1 MTTGTSY
8 DAIVLVSF
16 GGPEKRAD
24 VLPFLDNV
32 LRGRPVPEA
41 RKLEVAEHYYRFDG
55 VSPINQLNREIIAA
69 LRQVLADR
77 EIRLSIYF
85 GNRNWDPLLADTFV
99 GMRDDGIKRAMA
111 LVTSAFGS
119 YSGCRQYQE
128 DIDAARATV
137 DRAPAVDK
145 LPLFW
150 NSDGFITAAA
160 DRLREALDALATSD
174 VRVAFTAHSIPL
186 TMSEVSPYEAQ
197 LTAACEAVAG
207 RCQLPSWDLV
217 YQSRSGPPS
226 QSWLEPDICDHLEAI
241 AGNCSAVIIH
251 PIGFLS
257 DHLEVLYDLDTEA
270 RGVCDRLNLN
280 MIRAGTVGDHPALIG
295 ALADLIQNHLDP
307 TVQIPSCPVG
317 CCM

>member
-41 RKLEVAEHYYRFDG
+41 RKLEVAEHYYHFDG

-77 EIRLSIYF
+77 EIRLPIYF

-207 RCQLPSWDLV
+207 RCEQPSWDLV

-226 QSWLEPDICDHLEAI
+226 QSWLEPDICDHLKAI
-241 AGNCSAVIIH
+241 ASNCSAVVIH

-270 RGVCDRLNLN
+270 RRVCERLNLN

-307 TVQIPSCPVG
+307 TVQIPSCPVD